1 MGDEFYDRPPV
12 KNARYARTL
21 ARNSTEEITRFEKLY
36 VSAKEK
42 NDRGLYESANSLRE
56 SLVTLQSQLD
66 IEIDAIPPECRGEL
80 VRVMNRLETTLGSCP
95 VFPPPM
101 LNSPGAR
108 EALEI
113 RTARTAASD
122 HVDHMQRELAQPVR
136 GVGVVNSEIGFN
148 PRRKTN
154 SSILTTSS
162 SSEESFKSTS
172 DEHAGPFLEPLSGM
186 GYYVKAI

>member
-66 IEIDAIPPECRGEL
+66 IEIDAIPP
-80 VRVMNRLETTLGSCP
+80 S
-95 VFPPPM
+95 
-101 LNSPGAR
+101 A
-108 EALEI
+108 
-113 RTARTAASD
+113 
-122 HVDHMQRELAQPVR
+122 
-136 GVGVVNSEIGFN
+136 GVSW
-148 PRRKTN
+148 
-154 SSILTTSS
+154 
-162 SSEESFKSTS
+162 
-172 DEHAGPFLEPLSGM
+172 
-186 GYYVKAI
+186 